1 MLGGRV
7 GSVDS
12 IELVFWVL
20 CDGVQ
25 GPEEAGSWKA
35 ESAGQGHVL

>member
-1 MLGGRV
+1 VLGGRV

-12 IELVFWVL
+12 IVLVFWIH

-25 GPEEAGSWKA
+25 GSEEAGSWKA
-35 ESAGQGHVL
+35 QSAGQGSVV